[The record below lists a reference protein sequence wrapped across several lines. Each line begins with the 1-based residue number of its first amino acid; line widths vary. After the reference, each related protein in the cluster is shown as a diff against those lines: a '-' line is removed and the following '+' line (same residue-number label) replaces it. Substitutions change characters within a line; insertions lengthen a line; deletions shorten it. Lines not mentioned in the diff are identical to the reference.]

1 MTIENLHDLV
11 IGELGCK
18 YVLGEK
24 VFAAKNFTVYI
35 ATPIESKMA
44 YNRFILIKH
53 LSNEEPSVH
62 VWDKKVC
69 VDATKIHIAKEL
81 TEAIQ
86 SGFVNEE

>member
-1 MTIENLHDLV
+1 MTIESLNDLV
-11 IGELGCK
+11 VGELGCK

-24 VFAAKNFTVYI
+24 VFEAKNFTVYI
-35 ATPIESKMA
+35 ATSIESEMA

-53 LSNEEPSVH
+53 LSNEKPSVH

-69 VDATKIHIAKEL
+69 VDATKIHIAKEV